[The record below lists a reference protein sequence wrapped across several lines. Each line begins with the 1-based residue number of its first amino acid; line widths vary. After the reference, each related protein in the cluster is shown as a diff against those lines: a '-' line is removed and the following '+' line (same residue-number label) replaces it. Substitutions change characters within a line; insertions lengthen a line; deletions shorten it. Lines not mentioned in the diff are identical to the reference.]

1 MRRET
6 QAEDVG
12 MNLSVVIPAH
22 NEEDGVRPTVE
33 RLYGALM
40 EAGIPCEI
48 LVVNDHSTD
57 GTEQVLQALA
67 REMPGV
73 RYVNNPKA
81 GGFGRAIQT
90 GLERFRGDAVCIV
103 MADAS
108 DDPRDVVA
116 YYHKLEE
123 GYDCVFGSRFVRGSR
138 VVDYPAHKLLVNRL
152 ANAFINALFRLH
164 FNDTTNAFKA
174 YRREVIEGVKPF
186 LSPHFNITVELPLKA
201 ITRGYTYATVPI
213 NWYNRATGVSKLKIK
228 EMGSRYLFIVLYVWL
243 EQLLSRGDYR
253 RQQNVISATPTVQ
266 RVEALA
272 MTETVPRLSAQG
284 SQTISAAHPS
294 DSPSDVIPAPYQTL
308 DTLPARSAPAP
319 SSPASHSAPA
329 MPYLPLAA
337 LLIFA
342 VPVLMLCLILW
353 GIWTRTPQVPFWD
366 EWQNVDMVVHFK
378 QGTLQFADFWA
389 FHNEHRII
397 IPRMLELGLID
408 LSHWNEQV
416 MMTFDLGLAVLEA
429 GLLLAAVRRGLN
441 SITWMVALVAPVS
454 LIVFSL
460 GQYENWLWAF
470 QITFICTVLGVACC
484 VFSFARQPAH
494 WALFLLALVGAF
506 VASWSSV
513 GGTMAWIAFLPA
525 AWRAGRAKGALW
537 SATALVV
544 LVTYF
549 RGFPHQTPFHLSL
562 GMLGFALGYLGA
574 PLGGLSV
581 KLSLAFAGLSVAFV
595 LANLVFYW
603 RARGKGAS
611 LDAWFGLAL
620 FALAVDGVTTVG
632 RYELFGFRDFLT
644 SRYQVFSALW
654 WVAVFALA
662 AINIQSVTALSRDE
676 SYVKTRWGAL
686 APWARILQI
695 GNMFALAIC
704 CAALIAANIALW
716 GSFKNYLYPQRLDE
730 VCVANYQAAP
740 DSCLRGF
747 VWDPSYLRA
756 EAKILDEY
764 HLSIFANDVGTTR
777 PLILYTNEQTG
788 DQWAT
793 TTLLDSQSGYTEER
807 WLGLLYVNAHVGA
820 QPLYQCLSGATH
832 SHFLSLQETCEGQRL
847 VGLEGWVDSAP
858 SATDMTI
865 PLYRCS
871 ADSTSFVWSDPT
883 CNGHTPD
890 VLLGYIISQSMP
902 WQG

>member
-1 MRRET
+1 
-6 QAEDVG
+6 

-22 NEEDGVRPTVE
+22 NEEEGVRPTVE

-116 YYHKLEE
+116 YYRKLEE

-253 RQQNVISATPTVQ
+253 RQQNVISATVPTQ

-272 MTETVPRLSAQG
+272 MTETLPRISTQSALAMSHDHDDHDDHDLSAA
-284 SQTISAAHPS
+284 SAVA
-294 DSPSDVIPAPYQTL
+294 SPPAAMP
-308 DTLPARSAPAP
+308 DEVSASSAPTPYPAVRP
-319 SSPASHSAPA
+319 TAMPASIFLRLA
-329 MPYLPLAA
+329 YLAA
-337 LLIFA
+337 FLVPIALLS
-342 VPVLMLCLILW
+342 LILW
-353 GIWTRTPQVPFWD
+353 GIWTRTPQAPFWD
-366 EWQNVDMVVHFK
+366 EWQNVDMVLHFK

-389 FHNEHRII
+389 FHNEHRIV
-397 IPRMLELGLID
+397 IPRMIDLALID

-416 MMTFDLGLAVLEA
+416 MMTFDVGLAVAEA

-441 SITWMVALVAPVS
+441 STRWMFVLVAPIS
-454 LIVFSL
+454 LLLFSL
-460 GQYENWLWAF
+460 GQYENWLWSF
-470 QITFICTVLGVACC
+470 QITFICTVVGVACC
-484 VFSFARQPAH
+484 VYGFARQPAS
-494 WALFLLALVGAF
+494 WEPFLLALIGAF

-525 AWRAGRAKGALW
+525 AWRAGRSKGIVW
-537 SATALVV
+537 TITAAAV
-544 LVTYF
+544 LITYF
-549 RGFPHQTPFHLSL
+549 QGFPHQSPFHFSL
-562 GMLGFALGYLGA
+562 GMFGFALGYLGA

-581 KLSLAFAGLSVAFV
+581 KLSLVCALLSVVFV
-595 LANLVFYW
+595 LTNLVVYW
-603 RARGKGAS
+603 RTHDDGAS
-611 LDAWFGLAL
+611 LDAWLGLAL
-620 FALAVDGVTTVG
+620 FALAVDGVTTLG
-632 RYELFGFRDFLT
+632 RYNLFGFRDFLT
-644 SRYQVFSALW
+644 SRYQVFSVLW
-654 WVAVFALA
+654 WVAVLVLATINIRRLSVLLRSAPRANSQQRPRWSWARTLQMSNLA
-662 AINIQSVTALSRDE
+662 AIAL
-676 SYVKTRWGAL
+676 
-686 APWARILQI
+686 
-695 GNMFALAIC
+695 C
-704 CAALIAANIALW
+704 CVALIAADTALW
-716 GSFKNYLYPQRLDE
+716 GTFKSFLYTQRLDE
-730 VCVANYQAAP
+730 ICVANYQTAP
-740 DSCLRGF
+740 DACLRGF
-747 VWDPSYLRA
+747 IWDPAYLRT
-756 EAKILDEY
+756 EAKMLDEY

-777 PLILYTNEQTG
+777 PLIVYMDKQTG
-788 DQWAT
+788 DQWVT

-858 SATDMTI
+858 SATDTTTA
-865 PLYRCS
+865 LYRCS
-871 ADSTSFVWSDPT
+871 ADSTSFVWLDST
-883 CNGHTPD
+883 CDGHSPA
-890 VLLGYIISQSMP
+890 VLLGYIISQSTP